1 MKIPWL
7 IRIHHRMR
15 TASFALMF
23 LATSLHIA
31 GRGYGLV
38 AWSLLG
44 LLFLVYPQLQF
55 WRACR
60 AANPLAAEMHNLVVD
75 DALLGLYAGA
85 LGFPLWLSFSATIAS
100 LFNNAANKGWRGVAV
115 GIPALLVGAL
125 LGAAAAGFPLAPD
138 TDLPTTLFCILG
150 LAGYLLAI
158 GNIAY
163 SRNRQLRLTREALR
177 QRGSE
182 LLEANKTLAK
192 NFQDID
198 ELHEQLREQAIR
210 DPLTGLY
217 NRRYLDNTLERELAH
232 CQREG
237 KALSLIMIDVD
248 HFKKYNDCYGHQAGD
263 NCLRN
268 VADALQACA
277 KRASDLVARY
287 GGEEFTLVLADTNC
301 ADAQRVAE
309 SVRLSIEALAM
320 PHEQSDSGRVTVSVG
335 VAVMTEH
342 SYREVEN
349 LLRAADLALY
359 RAKQSGR
366 NQVQLAPETGQ
377 RPAAE
382 EDDHL
387 VELVWHRTY
396 ECGQAL
402 IDAEHKALFGD
413 ANRLLAAVLSAR
425 PADAVTPLIDTL
437 MRDIVEHFRDEETII
452 AAAGFPGA
460 AEHATIHRQLTD
472 RAGELAGRFQ
482 AGTLD
487 IGELFQFLAR
497 DVVALHMLGADRE
510 FIPFLDARHPTTAG
524 APARKQQRTEE
535 CAIAP

>member
-425 PADAVTPLIDTL
+425 PAGAVAPLIDTL

-460 AEHATIHRQLTD
+460 AEHATIHRELTD

>member
-198 ELHEQLREQAIR
+198 ELHQQLREQAIR

-524 APARKQQRTEE
+524 APARKPQRTEE

>member
-198 ELHEQLREQAIR
+198 ELHQQLREQAIR

-460 AEHATIHRQLTD
+460 AEHATIHRELTD

>member
-198 ELHEQLREQAIR
+198 ELHQQLREQAIR

-460 AEHATIHRQLTD
+460 AEHATIHRELTD

-524 APARKQQRTEE
+524 APARKPQRTEE

>member
-425 PADAVTPLIDTL
+425 PAGAVAPLIDTL

-460 AEHATIHRQLTD
+460 AEHATIHRELTD

-524 APARKQQRTEE
+524 APARKPQRTEE

>member
-198 ELHEQLREQAIR
+198 ELHQQLREQAIR

>member
-1 MKIPWL
+1 MVL
-7 IRIHHRMR
+7 
-15 TASFALMF
+15 
-23 LATSLHIA
+23 SLK
-31 GRGYGLV
+31 V
-38 AWSLLG
+38 T
-44 LLFLVYPQLQF
+44 P
-55 WRACR
+55 
-60 AANPLAAEMHNLVVD
+60 
-75 DALLGLYAGA
+75 
-85 LGFPLWLSFSATIAS
+85 
-100 LFNNAANKGWRGVAV
+100 
-115 GIPALLVGAL
+115 
-125 LGAAAAGFPLAPD
+125 
-138 TDLPTTLFCILG
+138 
-150 LAGYLLAI
+150 
-158 GNIAY
+158 
-163 SRNRQLRLTREALR
+163 
-177 QRGSE
+177 
-182 LLEANKTLAK
+182 
-192 NFQDID
+192 
-198 ELHEQLREQAIR
+198 
-210 DPLTGLY
+210 

-524 APARKQQRTEE
+524 APARKPQRTEE

>member
-198 ELHEQLREQAIR
+198 ELHQQLREQAIR

-425 PADAVTPLIDTL
+425 PAGAVAPLIDTL

-460 AEHATIHRQLTD
+460 AEHATIHRELTD

>member
-198 ELHEQLREQAIR
+198 ELHQQLREQAIR

-425 PADAVTPLIDTL
+425 PAGAVAPLIDTL

>member
-198 ELHEQLREQAIR
+198 ELHQQLREQAIR

-320 PHEQSDSGRVTVSVG
+320 PHQQSDSGRVTVSVG

-425 PADAVTPLIDTL
+425 PAGAVAPLIDTL

>member
-198 ELHEQLREQAIR
+198 ELHQQLREQAIR

-425 PADAVTPLIDTL
+425 PAGAVAPLIDTL

-460 AEHATIHRQLTD
+460 AEHATIHRELTD

-524 APARKQQRTEE
+524 APARKPQRTEE

>member
-31 GRGYGLV
+31 GQGYGPV
-38 AWSLLG
+38 AWALLG

-198 ELHEQLREQAIR
+198 ELHQQLREQAIR

-425 PADAVTPLIDTL
+425 PAGAVAPLIDTL

-460 AEHATIHRQLTD
+460 AEHATIHRELTD

-524 APARKQQRTEE
+524 APARKPQRTEE

>member
-198 ELHEQLREQAIR
+198 ELHQQLREQAIR

-320 PHEQSDSGRVTVSVG
+320 PHQQSDSGRVTVSVG

-425 PADAVTPLIDTL
+425 PAGAVAPLIDTL

-460 AEHATIHRQLTD
+460 AEHATIHRELTD